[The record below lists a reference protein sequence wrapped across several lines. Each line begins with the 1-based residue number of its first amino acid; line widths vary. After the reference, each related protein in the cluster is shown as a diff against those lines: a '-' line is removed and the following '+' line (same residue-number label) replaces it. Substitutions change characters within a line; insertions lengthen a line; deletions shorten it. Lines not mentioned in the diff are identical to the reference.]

1 MYRFSS
7 CYQSSG
13 VKIPL
18 LWRLLAS
25 TLLVWSGLGFYFI
38 VSQGQSNASTTLVMP
53 SWVPF
58 WPAFALPYLG
68 MLVVAWLLPVAISD
82 AARFR
87 ACLRAL
93 VYAYLLI
100 VPWWLLMPTIL
111 ERPSVSEG
119 AWNGPYLW
127 IAAHDR
133 PSCVMPCAHG
143 IGAVVAAWFVGLE
156 RPTWRWP
163 LVGIL
168 AVGMPSITLIGQHRP
183 VDILLGTAAAAVGIA
198 IAEAL
203 NYREQR
209 RRKMS
214 DEIRRKLKGPCGQQ
228 TGSIPVRATNLRSAK
243 ES

>member
-1 MYRFSS
+1 MNKFPS

-13 VKIPL
+13 AQIKL
-18 LWRLLAS
+18 LWRFLAS
-25 TLLVWSGLGFYFI
+25 TLLVWSGLGFYFFI
-38 VSQGQSNASTTLVMP
+38 SHGQSSASTTLLMP

-58 WPAFALPYLG
+58 WPVFALPYLG
-68 MLVVAWLLPVAISD
+68 MLVAAWLLPVAISD

-100 VPWWLLMPTIL
+100 VPWWLLMPTTL
-111 ERPSVSEG
+111 QRPPLPEG
-119 AWNGPYLW
+119 SWAGLYLW
-127 IAAHDR
+127 IVAHDR
-133 PSCVMPCAHG
+133 PHCVMPCAHG

-163 LVGIL
+163 LMGMLVVGI
-168 AVGMPSITLIGQHRP
+168 PSIALIGQHRP
-183 VDILLGTAAAAVGIA
+183 IDILLGIVAAAIGIA

-203 NYREQR
+203 NHREQSR
-209 RRKMS
+209 QGT
-214 DEIRRKLKGPCGQQ
+214 IRAI
-228 TGSIPVRATNLRSAK
+228 SVR

>member
-1 MYRFSS
+1 
-7 CYQSSG
+7 
-13 VKIPL
+13 
-18 LWRLLAS
+18 
-25 TLLVWSGLGFYFI
+25 
-38 VSQGQSNASTTLVMP
+38 MP

-68 MLVVAWLLPVAISD
+68 MLVAAWLLPVVISD

-111 ERPSVSEG
+111 PRPPVPEDSWDG
-119 AWNGPYLW
+119 IYLW

-133 PSCVMPCAHG
+133 PHCVIPCAHG
-143 IGAVVAAWFVGLE
+143 IGAVVAGWFVGLE

-163 LVGIL
+163 LMGMLV
-168 AVGMPSITLIGQHRP
+168 VGMPSIALIGQHRP
-183 VDILLGTAAAAVGIA
+183 IDILLGVIAAATGIV

-203 NYREQR
+203 NHREQSR
-209 RRKMS
+209 QN
-214 DEIRRKLKGPCGQQ
+214 G
-228 TGSIPVRATNLRSAK
+228 
-243 ES
+243 